1 MKRKKKPE
9 AVGAILDGLA
19 RKSPLGRQLEHAR
32 IWERWPEL
40 VGPHLGLHGRP
51 VVVKDNV
58 LHIEVESSVWMHKFA
73 YRKWDI
79 VQRINRMAR
88 KELVSDIFIA
98 LNSDETM
105 PGSQDEG

>member
-1 MKRKKKPE
+1 MKRKKRPE

-19 RKSPLGRQLEHAR
+19 KKSALGRQLEHAQ
-32 IWERWPEL
+32 IWDRWTDL
-40 VGPHLGLHGRP
+40 VGPHLGRHGRP

-58 LHIEVESSVWMHKFA
+58 LHVEVVSSVWMHKYA

-79 VQRINRMAR
+79 VQRINKMAR
-88 KELVSDIFIA
+88 KELVSDIFIL
-98 LNSDETM
+98 LNADEDM